1 VNRFSIIIKTIYF
14 KFSAAFAFFLIFF
27 PGFGSLPARSAELP
41 PAQPPEFVLKLS
53 AVAPEGTSWA
63 DTAHKFQKY
72 VEQKS
77 AGRIKV
83 IWYLGGI
90 MGDEPDEF
98 LKIKMGQLQGAG
110 LANVGLGM
118 IAPETRI
125 LSLPFLFN
133 NSAEIDFV
141 LDRMQ
146 PQFQRLFEEKGFY
159 LAGWLDIGF
168 SYWFLQS
175 HVESIQDFPKCRMWA
190 WKKDPVITEFAELLG
205 FQNVPVGFPDLLAA
219 LKAGQLDSFYSPLY
233 AALALQWYAY
243 AKYII
248 DLPFTLPPSAIVM
261 DMKFLSGLPS
271 DLRKIIKEGWNLC
284 LPELRKISRVD
295 NEITYQGF
303 LKEGIREIKLSEDNV
318 KAIRE
323 KARPL
328 YQKFSG
334 QHYPAWLL
342 TRLQDTLAEYR
353 SSKKQ

>member
-1 VNRFSIIIKTIYF
+1 MVFF
-14 KFSAAFAFFLIFF
+14 FFFLWSFAARPI
-27 PGFGSLPARSAELP
+27 PAAEPLPAA
-41 PAQPPEFVLKLS
+41 PASPQFVLKLA

-63 DTAHKFQKY
+63 DTARKFQKF

-77 AGRIKV
+77 GGRIKV

-110 LANVGLGM
+110 FANVGLGM

-133 NSAEIDFV
+133 SSEEIDFV

-146 PQFQRLFEEKGFY
+146 PQFSRLFEEKGFY

-168 SYWFLQS
+168 DYWFLKNP
-175 HVESIQDFPKCRMWA
+175 VETIQDFPKCRMWA
-190 WKKDPVITEFAELLG
+190 WKKDPVIPEINEVLG
-205 FQNVPVGFPDLLAA
+205 FQNIPVGFPDLLAA
-219 LKAGQLDSFYSPLY
+219 LKAGQLDSFYSPFY

-248 DLPFTLPPSAIVM
+248 NLPFTIPPSAIVM
-261 DMKFLSGLPS
+261 DMKFLEGLPP
-271 DLRKIIKEGWNLC
+271 DLRKVIKEGWDLY

-295 NEITYQGF
+295 NEKTYQGF
-303 LKEGIREIKLSEDNV
+303 LKSGIKEIKLSEDNV
-318 KAIRE
+318 KTIRE
-323 KARPL
+323 KTRPL

-334 QHYPAWLL
+334 QYYPAWLL
-342 TRLQDTLAEYR
+342 TRLQDALAEYR
-353 SSKKQ
+353 SQKK

>member
-1 VNRFSIIIKTIYF
+1 MIRFPVIIKAIYF
-14 KFSAAFAFFLIFF
+14 KFPAAIIFFLMCF
-27 PGFGSLPARSAELP
+27 PGFGSPPARATEQP
-41 PAQPPEFVLKLS
+41 PAGSPEFVLKLS

-110 LANVGLGM
+110 FANVGLGM

-133 NSAEIDFV
+133 SPEEIDFV
-141 LDRMQ
+141 LDQMQ

-168 SYWFLQS
+168 SYWFLQKP
-175 HVESIQDFPKCRMWA
+175 VESIRDFPQCRMWA

-205 FQNVPVGFPDLLAA
+205 FQNVPVGFPDLLMA
-219 LKAGQLDSFYSPLY
+219 LKTGQLDSFYSPLY

-261 DMKFLSGLPS
+261 DMKFLAGLPP
-271 DLRKIIKEGWNLC
+271 DLRKIIKEAWDLY

-295 NEITYQGF
+295 NEKTYQGF
-303 LKEGIREIKLSEDNV
+303 LKLGIKEIKLSEDNV

-323 KARPL
+323 KSRPL

-334 QHYPAWLL
+334 QYYPAWLL

-353 SSKKQ
+353 SQKK

>member
-1 VNRFSIIIKTIYF
+1 MIKTLRLKILF
-14 KFSAAFAFFLIFF
+14 QGIIFSFFLVFS
-27 PGFGSLPARSAELP
+27 GSLPVLAAEAP
-41 PAQPPEFVLKLS
+41 PARPPEFVLKLS

-118 IAPETRI
+118 IATETRI

-168 SYWFLQS
+168 SYWFLQKP
-175 HVESIQDFPKCRMWA
+175 VESIQDFPKCRMWA

-205 FQNVPVGFPDLLAA
+205 FQNVPVGFPDLLMA

-233 AALALQWYAY
+233 AALTLQWYAY

-248 DLPFTLPPSAIVM
+248 DLPFALPPSAIVM
-261 DMKFLSGLPS
+261 DRKFIESLPP
-271 DLRKIIKEGWNLC
+271 DLRKIIMEGWDLY

-295 NEITYQGF
+295 NQKAYQGF
-303 LKEGIREIKLSEDNV
+303 LKEGIREIKLNEDNV

-328 YQKFSG
+328 YQKFIG
-334 QHYPAWLL
+334 QYYPAWLL
-342 TRLQDTLAEYR
+342 TRLQDTLKEYR
-353 SSKKQ
+353 SKN